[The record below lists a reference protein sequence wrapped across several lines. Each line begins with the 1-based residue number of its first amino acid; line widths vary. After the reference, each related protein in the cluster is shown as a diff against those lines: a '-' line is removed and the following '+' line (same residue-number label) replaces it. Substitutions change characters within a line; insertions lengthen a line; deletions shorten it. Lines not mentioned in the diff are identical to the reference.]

1 MILFI
6 LPAATIYDSQGRVA
20 GWKATPASRDSL
32 KQLKALIP
40 RLREL
45 NPSRIVASDLD
56 SQTSSFLARKLD
68 IPFEEWNALRRL
80 NVGKLHGT
88 NSSKFQELYENVQA
102 QWKSNPDIPIKGGDS
117 LTSYQKR
124 MAATKERLSK
134 LEGVTIVVASAREI
148 EAITG
153 SGGAQRGRVYEWQG
167 LAPSKVQADLE
178 QPRCVA

>member
-6 LPAATIYDSQGRVA
+6 LPAATTYDVQGRVA
-20 GWKATPASRDSL
+20 GWKATPASRDSI
-32 KQLKALIP
+32 KQLKLLIP

-45 NPSRIVASDLD
+45 RPSRVVASDLD
-56 SQTSSFLARKLD
+56 FQSAQLLARKLD
-68 IPFEEWNALRRL
+68 IPFDEWNVLRRL

-88 NSSKFQELYENVQA
+88 NLYKFQELYKNVQA

-134 LEGVTIVVASAREI
+134 LEGVTIVVAGAREI
-148 EAITG
+148 EAVTG
-153 SGGAQRGRVYEWQG
+153 SSEAQRGRIYEW
-167 LAPSKVQADLE
+167 LNH
-178 QPRCVA
+178 